1 MTKLDFIKLDLTP
14 LPILKQALFTMI
26 AFPDLKKKKK
36 HKKLNKKI
44 IPVPSL
50 LRQGAGLFPCLS

>member
-26 AFPDLKKKKK
+26 AFPDLKKK